1 VSRCSLTGVFVYS
14 FGVLLWYRDIVQH
27 STHTRAIEKGQCKF
41 GGYIKTTSAVR
52 LHNALTMHAI
62 RHESSIYIYRYATLL
77 SCSVFE
83 RARTA
88 ISTSSIQPLLLQA
101 RDQVRI
107 LTSLLLG
114 CLLDIFTPPKPFL
127 RVYDSTND
135 FARAGLRNGEH
146 TAKQPAARH
155 Y

>member
-1 VSRCSLTGVFVYS
+1 VNRCGICLCVFVWG
-14 FGVLLWYRDIVQH
+14 FTCNRDIVQH
-27 STHTRAIEKGQCKF
+27 TAHTRAIDKVQCRL
-41 GGYIKTTSAVR
+41 GGYIKTTSAVC

-83 RARTA
+83 GARTA
-88 ISTSSIQPLLLQA
+88 ISTSFTQPLLLRA
-101 RDQVRI
+101 RDLVRI

-114 CLLDIFTPPKPFL
+114 CLLSTSTPPKPFL

-135 FARAGLRNGEH
+135 SARAGLRNGEH
-146 TAKQPAARH
+146 TAKHPAA
-155 Y
+155 